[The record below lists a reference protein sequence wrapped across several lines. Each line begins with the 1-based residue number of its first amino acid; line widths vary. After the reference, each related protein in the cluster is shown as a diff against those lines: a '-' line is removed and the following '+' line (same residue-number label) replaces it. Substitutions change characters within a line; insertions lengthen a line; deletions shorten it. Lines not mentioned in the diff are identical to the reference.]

1 MARDKRDWDWPYRLP
16 GWQPLPERTPDANPQ
31 SPGRNEVKIPRVIV
45 SSEGEDTS
53 RIEAAID
60 ELAEISGGGKRPPP
74 PMQRSLSGPPM
85 PDDCSWYVSFR
96 YGDKFG
102 IYIRQECL
110 ARVID
115 ALVNEGMEDQQA
127 KIVAFAFFYRRE
139 YFHYQ
144 IDRVIESQEDILAT
158 ATGVAFDLWLQRW
171 KSAHKRELDRLERA
185 LANYRGLEEARNRV
199 KSKNVDRDRE
209 IKKCVFERM
218 LDKSGSGYQDVK
230 YVSSPFTTR
239 ALDELL
245 SQYLLLNTNG
255 AGKAL
260 GPVKNF
266 YQLIPRAIKK
276 GNLGTDPS
284 VIVNLV

>member
-1 MARDKRDWDWPYRLP
+1 MTRDKRDWYWPYTLP
-16 GWQPLPERTPDANPQ
+16 EWQPLPERTPDGNPQ

-60 ELAEISGGGKRPPP
+60 ELAGISGGGKPPP
-74 PMQRSLSGPPM
+74 PPPDTSM
-85 PDDCSWYVSFR
+85 PDDCSWYISFR

-115 ALVNEGMEDQQA
+115 ALVNKGMEDQQA

-144 IDRVIESQEDILAT
+144 IDRVVELEEDILAT
-158 ATGVAFDLWLQRW
+158 VKGVTPDLWLQRW
-171 KSAHKRELDRLERA
+171 KSPRHKQLDKLERA
-185 LANYRGLEEARNRV
+185 LANDHGLKAALKTV
-199 KSKNVDRDRE
+199 KSGNVLRDKE
-209 IKKCVFERM
+209 ITKDVFVGM

-230 YVSSPFTTR
+230 SVSSPYTTR

-245 SQYLLLNTNG
+245 SMYLLLNTNR
-255 AGKAL
+255 AFQSFVLVQKIA
-260 GPVKNF
+260 
-266 YQLIPRAIKK
+266 QLIPRAIKK
-276 GNLGTDPS
+276 GNLGIDPS
-284 VIVNLV
+284 VPVHLV

>member
-1 MARDKRDWDWPYRLP
+1 MTRDKRDWYWPYPLP
-16 GWQPLPERTPDANPQ
+16 EWQPLPEREPSGNPQ
-31 SPGRNEVKIPRVIV
+31 SPGRREVIIPRVIV

-60 ELAEISGGGKRPPP
+60 EIAKIPGGGKPPP
-74 PMQRSLSGPPM
+74 PPGQSSLSDPSMG
-85 PDDCSWYVSFR
+85 DDCSWYISFR

-102 IYIRQECL
+102 IYIRKECL
-110 ARVID
+110 GRVIY
-115 ALVNEGMEDQQA
+115 ALVSEGMENQQA
-127 KIVAFAFFYRRE
+127 KIVAFAFLYRRE

-144 IDRVIESQEDILAT
+144 IDRAIKSQEDKLAT
-158 ATGVAFDLWLQRW
+158 ATGVASDLWLQRW
-171 KSAHKRELDRLERA
+171 NSTYIKELDRLERA
-185 LANYRGLEEARNRV
+185 IANYKGLEEARNKV
-199 KSKNVDRDRE
+199 KSKNDNRDSE
-209 IKKCVFERM
+209 LVKHVFERM
-218 LDKSGSGYQDVK
+218 LPKSSSGYQDEK
-230 YVSSPFTTR
+230 FVSSPFTTR

-245 SQYLLLNTNG
+245 SQYLLLNTSG
-255 AGKAL
+255 AGRAL

>member
-1 MARDKRDWDWPYRLP
+1 MTRDKRDWDWPYRLL

-96 YGDKFG
+96 YGNKFG

-110 ARVID
+110 DRVID
-115 ALVNEGMEDQQA
+115 ELVSEGMENQQA

-144 IDRVIESQEDILAT
+144 IDRAVELEEDILAT
-158 ATGVAFDLWLQRW
+158 VKGVTPDLWLQRW
-171 KSAHKRELDRLERA
+171 KSPRHKQLDKFERA
-185 LANYRGLEEARNRV
+185 LANHHGLKASLKTV
-199 KSKNVDRDRE
+199 KSGNVLRDKE
-209 IKKCVFERM
+209 ITRTVLVGM
-218 LDKSGSGYQDVK
+218 MDKSGSGYQGVTS
-230 YVSSPFTTR
+230 VSSPYTTR
-239 ALDELL
+239 DLDELL
-245 SQYLLLNTNG
+245 SEYLLLNTNG
-255 AGKAL
+255 AGQSF
-260 GPVKNF
+260 GPVQKIA
-266 YQLIPRAIKK
+266 QLIPRAIKK
-276 GNLGTDPS
+276 GNLGIDPS
-284 VIVNLV
+284 VPVHLV